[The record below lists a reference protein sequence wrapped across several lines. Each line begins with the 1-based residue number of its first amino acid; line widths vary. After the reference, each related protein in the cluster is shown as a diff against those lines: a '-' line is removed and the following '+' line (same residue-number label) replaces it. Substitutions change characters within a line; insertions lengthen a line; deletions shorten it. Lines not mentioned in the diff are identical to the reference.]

1 MKTWI
6 LFLAGLMALNVS
18 ASDAIVD
25 DSLNI
30 DQITQFDGIPWGIA
44 IINDQEAIVTI
55 KKGSAYKVDLTTGKK
70 QALTG
75 LPEVDNRGQGGL
87 LDVAKSPQFKEQ
99 GWLYFTYSKPTDDG
113 SKTTLARAKLAGNK
127 LTEWHDLLVTD
138 SATSETKHYGGRIA
152 FDDQEHVFFSVGD
165 RGVRENAQDL
175 TNHAGS
181 VIRLNLDGS
190 VPRDNPFVTH
200 ANIRNEI
207 WSYGHRN
214 PQGLFYDTDTHTL
227 WSNEHGPRGGDEIN
241 LIRPGANYGWP
252 IVSYGKE
259 YWGPI
264 SVGEGS
270 TKDGIDNPAK
280 VFIPSIAPSSLIRY
294 KGMLFSNWNGDFL
307 STALALR
314 HLNKIK
320 IDKNGKTTE
329 TRYLEHLD
337 ERLRSIAQDSAGVLY
352 IGTDSGKVL
361 KITLAIDS
369 GLKKAS

>member
-18 ASDAIVD
+18 ASDAITD
-25 DSLNI
+25 NSLDVENV
-30 DQITQFDGIPWGIA
+30 TQFDGIPWGIA
-44 IINDQEAIVTI
+44 IINDKEAIVTI
-55 KKGSAYKVDLTTGKK
+55 KKGSAYKVDLTTGTK
-70 QALTG
+70 QAIKG

-87 LDVAKSPQFKEQ
+87 LDVAKSPTFDDQH
-99 GWLYFTYSKPTDDG
+99 WLYFTYSKPSEEG
-113 SKTTLARAKLAGNK
+113 AKTTLARAKLTGTS
-127 LTEWHDLLVTD
+127 LTDWHDLLITD
-138 SATSETKHYGGRIA
+138 SATNTSKHYGGRIA
-152 FDDQEHVFFSVGD
+152 FDDKGHVFFSVGD
-165 RGVRENAQDL
+165 RGVRENSQDL
-175 TNHAGS
+175 TNHAGT

-190 VPRDNPFVTH
+190 IPADNPFVTH

-214 PQGLFYDTDTHTL
+214 PQGLFYDTETHTL

-259 YWGPI
+259 YWGPVN
-264 SVGEGS
+264 VGEGQ

-320 IDKNGKTTE
+320 IDQNGETSE
-329 TRYLEHLD
+329 TRYLQHLD
-337 ERLRSIAQDSAGVLY
+337 ERLRSIAQDSTGALY
-352 IGTDSGKVL
+352 LGTDSGKFLRVVL
-361 KITLAIDS
+361 ADNITL
-369 GLKKAS
+369 K

>member
-87 LDVAKSPQFKEQ
+87 LDVAKSPQFKKQ

-113 SKTTLARAKLAGNK
+113 AKTTLARAKLADNK

-152 FDDQEHVFFSVGD
+152 FDNQEHVFFSVGD

-252 IVSYGKE
+252 IVSHGKE
-259 YWGPI
+259 YWGPV
-264 SVGEGS
+264 SVGDGIE
-270 TKDGIDNPAK
+270 KDGIDNPIK
-280 VFIPSIAPSSLIRY
+280 VFIPSIAPSSLLRY

-352 IGTDSGKVL
+352 IGTDSGKLL

>member
-6 LFLAGLMALNVS
+6 IFLASLMALNAS

-25 DSLNI
+25 DSLHV

-44 IINDQEAIVTI
+44 IINDQEAVVTI
-55 KKGSAYKVDLTTGKK
+55 KKGAAYKINLTTGKK
-70 QALTG
+70 QTLTG
-75 LPEVDNRGQGGL
+75 LPKVDNRGQGGL
-87 LDVAKSPQFKEQ
+87 LDVAKSPRFKEQ
-99 GWLYFTYSKPTDDG
+99 GWLYFTYSKPTDGG
-113 SKTTLARAKLAGNK
+113 STTTLARAKLVGNK

-138 SATSETKHYGGRIA
+138 SATNESKHYGGRIA
-152 FDDQEHVFFSVGD
+152 FDDKGHVFFSVGD
-165 RGVRENAQDL
+165 RGIRENAQDL

-190 VPRDNPFVTH
+190 VPANNPFVTH

-259 YWGPI
+259 YWGPVN
-264 SVGEGS
+264 VGEGQ

-320 IDKNGKTTE
+320 IDKNGETTE
-329 TRYLEHLD
+329 TRYLQHLD
-337 ERLRSIAQDSAGVLY
+337 ERLRSIAQDSTGALY
-352 IGTDSGKVL
+352 IGTDSGKLL
-361 KITLAIDS
+361 KITLAIDNS
-369 GLKKAS
+369 FKKAG